1 MKLLLLACFLLFGCP
16 STEPEPV
23 EPTPAPEPDL
33 TQRAGAGEARA
44 GVISDED
51 AAQVLFAGIASEG
64 RAGDVLLFNDRVRFV
79 VQGPRLGNGYVNTG
93 GHVIDADLVRPD
105 DQLGRDLVEDL
116 FLAFGVGWLFHADT
130 VDVVQNGLGGGPVLV
145 RSVGRARQWEF
156 IAGVSES
163 DEPIVPDPGV
173 VVVREYELAPDSWL
187 LQIRT
192 SFENDGD
199 ETVRFNPSDG
209 WMAAREDVQT
219 WATNEGLDPGAM
231 EQGAAGEAGL
241 HGEGAFGMWR
251 PEGSLDTL
259 SISGILAGSGILIFG
274 GGWQDVE
281 SGQTLETT
289 RWFALA
295 PDVNTIERL
304 RLEQLGVELGRVSG
318 QVLDPSGAV
327 VPGARVHFYD
337 GSSPPKVAG
346 YALADGDGAFEASLP
361 VGSWTALAVGPGAD
375 EQVPLPEGAGRYGP
389 FVHPEVQQRALDAL
403 DGSVPALP
411 LVYARGHATVAGVPA
426 EVSAGS
432 ELALDVPIGPRGT
445 ARITL
450 RDGAGE
456 ALPGYVEFRAHEGED
471 HNPPIAAGER
481 AALGLPTDGNTILAW
496 LAGAETDVALAPG
509 LWDVHLESSFRHE
522 RRVIEAVEVPAGGV
536 LELDEVLEQRI
547 DFDGWISVDSHL
559 HAAPS
564 GDGSLPMEDRLI
576 ACAASGIQ
584 RPVTTDHDAS
594 ADYRPLGTALGLD
607 ERSRSVPGLEV
618 SPVVRGHFNMYPFE
632 PDPSEPNNGAEPW
645 WIYPESTDE
654 LMARM
659 RARRPDAI
667 IQVNHGRSGM
677 FDLANFIRDS
687 GTPAQPNRFSWDF
700 DVFELIASQRDEL
713 QADFFA
719 FLDHGR
725 LRPPMGV
732 SDSHGRTATCGRGRT
747 DVFVGSDDLSSVTDQ
762 QLTEAILAGHVVV
775 SSGVT
780 LRARVGDALPGD
792 VVTGGEIAV
801 TVQALPWMR
810 PTDVRLWR
818 NGEIVDTRG
827 MEDVAEGA
835 TWFDG
840 AFALEADADAWFV
853 VEVFGGGG
861 MGGIWRGTAPWAMS
875 NAFLYDAEGD
885 GWTAPR
891 LQ

>member
-1 MKLLLLACFLLFGCP
+1 MPHLLVALLLLVGCP
-16 STEPEPV
+16 SADPEPI
-23 EPTPAPEPDL
+23 EPTPAPGPDL
-33 TQRAGAGEARA
+33 TARAGPGEARA
-44 GVISDED
+44 GVVTED
-51 AAQVLFAGIASEG
+51 IAADVLFGGIASEG
-64 RAGDVLLFNDRVRFV
+64 RAGDILLFNDRVRFV
-79 VQGPRLGNGYVNTG
+79 IQGARLGNGYVNTG

-105 DQLGRDLVEDL
+105 GQLGRDLVEDL

-130 VDVVQNGLGGGPVLV
+130 VEVMQDGLEGGNVLV
-145 RSVGRARQWEF
+145 RSTGRARQWEF
-156 IAGVSES
+156 IAGVGES
-163 DEPIVPDPGV
+163 PEPIVPDPGV

-187 LQIRT
+187 MEIRT
-192 SFENDGD
+192 SFENDGE

-241 HGEGAFGMWR
+241 HGEGAFGIWR
-251 PEGSLDTL
+251 DDGPLDTL

-281 SGQTLETT
+281 PSQTLETT

-295 PDVNTIERL
+295 PDVNTVERV
-304 RLEQLGVELGRVSG
+304 RLEQAGLELGRVSG
-318 QVLDPSGAV
+318 QVLDPSGAAV
-327 VPGARVHFYD
+327 GGARVHFYD
-337 GSSPPKVAG
+337 GASPPNVAG
-346 YALADGDGAFEASLP
+346 YAQADDGGAFEASLP
-361 VGSWTALAVGPGAD
+361 PGAWTALAVGHGGE
-375 EQVPLPEGAGRYGP
+375 EQVPLPLGAGRYGP
-389 FVHPEVQQRALDAL
+389 FVHPDVQQRTLDAL
-403 DGSVPALP
+403 DGSAPGLP
-411 LVYARGHATVAGVPA
+411 LAYARGYATVDGVP
-426 EVSAGS
+426 VDVIAGQDL
-432 ELALDVPIGPRGT
+432 ELDVPIGERG
-445 ARITL
+445 ALRITL
-450 RDGAGE
+450 RDGESE
-456 ALPGYVEFRAHEGED
+456 ALPGYAELRAHEGSD
-471 HNPPIAAGER
+471 HNPPIPAEDR

-496 LAGAETDVALAPG
+496 FAGEGTEIAAPPG

-522 RRVIEAVEVPAGGV
+522 RTALEGVDIPAGEV
-536 LELDEVLEQRI
+536 LDLEQVLEQRI
-547 DFDGWISVDSHL
+547 DFDGWVAVDSHL

-564 GDGSLPMEDRLI
+564 GDGSLPMEDRLL
-576 ACAASGIQ
+576 ACAAAGIQ

-607 ERSRSVPGLEV
+607 SRSRSIPGLEV

-645 WIYPESTDE
+645 WIYPENTDE

-667 IQVNHGRSGM
+667 IQVNHGRAGM
-677 FDLANFIRDS
+677 FELSNFIRS
-687 GTPAQPNRFSWDF
+687 TGTPAQPNRFSWDF

-713 QADFFA
+713 QADFFS
-719 FLDHGR
+719 FLDHGQ

-732 SDSHGRTATCGRGRT
+732 SDSHGRTSTCGKGRT
-747 DVFVGSDDLSSVTDQ
+747 DVYVGTDDLLAVTDQ
-762 QLTEAILAGHVVV
+762 VVTDAILAGHVVA

-780 LRARVGDALPGD
+780 VRASVGDALPGD

-818 NGEIVDTRG
+818 NGEIVETRG
-827 MEDVAEGA
+827 MADVADGA
-835 TWFDG
+835 TWFDES
-840 AFALEADADAWFV
+840 FPMEADADAWFV

-861 MGGIWRGTAPWAMS
+861 IGGIWRGTAPWAMT
-875 NAFLYDAEGD
+875 NAFLYDVDGD
-885 GWTAPR
+885 GWTAPA